1 MKGSTV
7 AFAAVTP
14 EGATS
19 AAPDDP
25 ARAVLELRDLVMGVQ
40 AQLDEIHSR
49 LDELDA
55 RLRAHESAA
64 ARPGLAR
71 RARSRAGRVKRSI
84 GRRAR

>member
-14 EGATS
+14 EGATP

-25 ARAVLELRDLVMGVQ
+25 ARAVLELRDLVIGVQ

-49 LDELDA
+49 LDDFDA
-55 RLRAHESAA
+55 RLRAHESAN
-64 ARPGLAR
+64 RPGLAR
-71 RARSRAGRVKRSI
+71 RARSRAGRVKRSF